1 MSVAVGARFCVI
13 DGDASRLLVYLGG
26 TWLRR
31 PRTIGRAHLV
41 EKAMPVNP
49 PRTGDAMGAMRLAL
63 FLTGF
68 GAFLNLNATQPL
80 LPYFRRLFEATE
92 LQVSLTVSASALA
105 VALAA
110 PLAGWAADRL
120 GRKPVILTAMVGVAV
135 ATGFT
140 GVARTLPQLIAW
152 RFLQGLWV
160 PGIAAVA
167 MAYVTEEAPA
177 GAVGRTMATYVTG
190 TVLGGFAGRFLNGL
204 VAPHWGWRMAFL
216 LLGVLTLVSAAGT
229 AWRLPASRHFVRER
243 SGSFAFHAFAQHIH
257 NRQLLATYAVGWT
270 VLLSLASTFTY
281 VNFYLADPPFHL
293 GPTGLASV
301 FGVYVVGAAVTP
313 GAGRLIDRLGYR
325 RALLAALAVA
335 ALGVLLTLISHLW
348 AVLLG
353 LTLLA
358 SGVFA
363 CQAAASSH
371 VGVAAGH
378 ARSSAAG
385 LYVSIYYLGG
395 SAGSVIPGLFWGA
408 TGWPGC
414 VAFVLG
420 IQVLAAGV
428 TYAFW
433 EH

>member
-1 MSVAVGARFCVI
+1 
-13 DGDASRLLVYLGG
+13 
-26 TWLRR
+26 
-31 PRTIGRAHLV
+31 
-41 EKAMPVNP
+41 
-49 PRTGDAMGAMRLAL
+49 MRLAL

-80 LPYFRRLFEATE
+80 LPMFRELFQATE
-92 LQVSLTVSASALA
+92 LQVSLTVSASAFA

-110 PLAGWAADRL
+110 PLAGWAADRI
-120 GRKPVILTAMVGVAV
+120 GRKPVIVVAMMGVAV
-135 ATGFT
+135 ATACAAT
-140 GVARTLPQLIAW
+140 ALTLPQLIAW

-167 MAYVTEEAPA
+167 MAYATEEAPA
-177 GAVGRTMATYVTG
+177 GAVGQTMATYVTG

-204 VAPHWGWRMAFL
+204 VAPHWGWRVAFL
-216 LLGVLTLVSAAGT
+216 LLGAMTLLSAGGT

-243 SGSFAFHAFAQHIH
+243 PGGLALRTFVQHLQ
-257 NRQLLATYAVGWT
+257 NRQLLATYAVGGT
-270 VLLSLASTFTY
+270 VLLSLVATFTY

-293 GPTGLASV
+293 GPTGLAAV
-301 FGVYVVGAAVTP
+301 FSVYVVGAAVTP

-325 RALLAALAVA
+325 RALLAAIAVA
-335 ALGVLLTLISHLW
+335 ASGVLLTLLPYLGT
-348 AVLLG
+348 VLLG

-363 CQAAASSH
+363 CQAAASSR

-395 SAGSVIPGLFWGA
+395 TAGSVIPGLFWAA

-420 IQVLAAGV
+420 VQVLAAV
-428 TYAFW
+428 ITYAFW